1 MEAAI
6 STINHVAIPVIIAL
20 IVTEAGFVSLLSSS
34 VPMINDFGKV
44 CIIGLIMCYLSALF
58 VNVTVLYLS
67 EKRSPRKKK
76 AEGHS
81 EDGSSIGAFIEKTAT
96 FSVERW
102 KAVLAV
108 ALLLALAGNYADTLV
123 PIETDSKN
131 FIPQDLAPLI
141 DLKHMKDV
149 YRRN

>member
-20 IVTEAGFVSLLSSS
+20 TVTEAGFVSLLSST
-34 VPMINDFGKV
+34 VPMINDFGKI

-81 EDGSSIGAFIEKTAT
+81 EDGSSIGRNRSEDWQI
-96 FSVERW
+96 SV
-102 KAVLAV
+102 
-108 ALLLALAGNYADTLV
+108 
-123 PIETDSKN
+123 SKDGK
-131 FIPQDLAPLI
+131 QCWSWL
-141 DLKHMKDV
+141 
-149 YRRN
+149 